1 MITLTPAKPS
11 GTITVPA
18 SKSQTIRA
26 LLIACFSREKSIIR
40 HPLLSHD
47 TEACLAAV
55 RQIGASCSV
64 AEDGSEIR
72 VDASGI
78 VLPDKLTIDAQNSGT
93 TEYLLVP
100 MAASLGIPV
109 TITGD
114 AQLRSRPVGPLAAAL
129 RDLGAEAEA
138 TDGKPPLYLKGPL
151 KGGKTVIECRTSQY
165 LSGLL
170 LGSAMAEGDT
180 EIECSLLYEKPYVS
194 LTLGWLRR
202 QGIEFTITDDYMV
215 SRVKGKQKYHGFDEF
230 INGDWSSASFFLA
243 MAALGGG
250 PVTVRGLDRDDPQG
264 DKAILDVLSAMGA
277 EHSWDGNAVTVWRR
291 GELKSG
297 TFDLNAIPD
306 TLPVLAVTAACAD
319 GTTILGNVPQ
329 ARIKET
335 DRIACMHEELERLGV
350 SCEETEDSLIIHGTG
365 KVGGGEVKGHGD
377 HRIIMALA
385 TLSAFASSAITIDD
399 EKPAAIT
406 FPSFFELLESIRS
419 DK

>member
-406 FPSFFELLESIRS
+406 FPSFFKLLESIRS

>member
-1 MITLTPAKPS
+1 MITLAPSKPT
-11 GTITVPA
+11 GEITVPA

-47 TEACLAAV
+47 TEACLKAV
-55 RQIGASCSV
+55 RQIGAECHV

-72 VDASGI
+72 VDATGI
-78 VLPDKLTIDAQNSGT
+78 VLPESLTIDAQNSGT

-114 AQLRSRPVGPLAAAL
+114 EQLRSRPVGPLAAAL
-129 RDLGAEAEA
+129 RDLGCEAEA
-138 TDGKPPLYLKGPL
+138 TDGKPPLYLKGPI

-170 LGSAMAEGDT
+170 LGSALGEGDT

-202 QGIEFTITDDYMV
+202 QGIDFTITDDYMV
-215 SRVKGKQKYHGFDEF
+215 SRVKGGQRYHGFDEF
-230 INGDWSSASFFLA
+230 INGDWSSASFFLC
-243 MAALGGG
+243 MAAMGGG

-277 EHSWDGNAVTVWRR
+277 EHSWDGNAVTVWRN
-291 GELKSG
+291 GPLKPG
-297 TFDLNAIPD
+297 VFDLNAIPD
-306 TLPVLAVTAACAD
+306 TLPALAVTAACID
-319 GTTILGNVPQ
+319 GTTVLGNVPQ

-335 DRIACMHEELERLGV
+335 DRISCMRAELMRLGV
-350 SCEETEDSLIIHGTG
+350 DCEETEDSLIIHGAG
-365 KVGGGEVKGHGD
+365 KVSGGEVKGYGD

-385 TLSAFASSAITIDD
+385 SLSAFADSPITIDE
-399 EKPAAIT
+399 EKAAAIT
-406 FPSFFELLESIRS
+406 FPSFFNLFDSIRS
-419 DK
+419 ER